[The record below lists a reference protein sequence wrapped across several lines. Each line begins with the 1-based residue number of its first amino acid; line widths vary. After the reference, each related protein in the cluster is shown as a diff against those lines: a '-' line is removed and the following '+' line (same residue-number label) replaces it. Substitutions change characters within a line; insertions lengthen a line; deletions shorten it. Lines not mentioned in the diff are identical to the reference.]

1 VTVIESLIA
10 EIREECRPQVDW
22 PGDGGAVAANV
33 LSIVE
38 DYEDGD
44 LSIWEQVAVE
54 ARPVPGWEDR
64 Q

>member
-1 VTVIESLIA
+1 MGPLIA
-10 EIREECRPQVDW
+10 EIRAECEPLVDW
-22 PGDGGAVAANV
+22 PGDGGAVASNV